1 MQVPLGVQVWSVRNK
16 LHDNAGAVFSRLA
29 AAGYTFIEPAGFNIT
44 EKTMQGFLLSE
55 LKQMAGNHGLEII
68 SGHFHFSVETA
79 HAVCEAAVQMGMKYI
94 VRSFFQNEVLQN
106 TDYYKQAA
114 DTLNHMGETAKM
126 YGLQLAYHNH
136 AHEFDAINGI
146 LPFDMLLEKTDPELV
161 SFQADLGWMV
171 YAGHSPQEYFK
182 KHPGRFPL
190 WHLRDIDAE
199 TKKSTAIGGGMV
211 PFKSIFAEKEK
222 AGLKYAMVEM
232 SSDTEDPLEKII
244 DSYAVLNNGF

>member
-1 MQVPLGVQVWSVRNK
+1 MKIPLGAQVWSLRNQ
-16 LHDNAGAVFSRLA
+16 LNDNAGVVFNKLA

-44 EKTMQGFLLSE
+44 EKTMQGFLLPE
-55 LKQMAGNHGLEII
+55 LKRMAGYHGLEII
-68 SGHFHFSVETA
+68 SGHFHFGVEEA

-94 VRSFFQNEVLQN
+94 VRSFFQNEVNPN

-114 DTLNHMGETAKM
+114 DALNHIGETAEI

-146 LPFDMLLEKTDPELV
+146 LPFDLLLQNTDPELV

-171 YAGHSPQEYFK
+171 YAGQLPQEYFK

-190 WHLRDIDAE
+190 WHLRDIDAD
-199 TKKSTAIGGGMV
+199 TKKSTAMGEGMV

-232 SSDTEDPLEKII
+232 SSDIENPLGKML
-244 DSYAVLNNGF
+244 DSYTILNKQF